1 MTMNIIF
8 RVPIIVLYNN
18 IEMSDNVNNV
28 ILKST
33 SHNILIY
40 SDLHF
45 SSEVH
50 CDYYWK
56 HYWNSMTIVYTR
68 KKDT

>member
-18 IEMSDNVNNV
+18 IEMSDNINNV

-33 SHNILIY
+33 SHNIFRYILICI
-40 SDLHF
+40 SHLLF
-45 SSEVH
+45 IV
-50 CDYYWK
+50 
-56 HYWNSMTIVYTR
+56 NTIGNTIG
-68 KKDT
+68 TL